1 MDRNTTK
8 DRIQRFI
15 EISNEIVKSIN
26 SAYDFLENPS
36 PKPAK
41 QGKQGKKSK

>member
-26 SAYDFLENPS
+26 SAYDFLEKDKIKTNNITT
-36 PKPAK
+36 
-41 QGKQGKKSK
+41 